1 MANSYESFLLHIKTT
16 ESSLSKLV
24 ENTDDQI
31 GFDKTYPLSI
41 KKSDIHGVGLFTD
54 VSIIKNSIICP
65 ARVNS
70 YRTPAGRYINHS
82 SRPNTYM
89 EISGNK
95 INVISLIDIQKDDEL
110 TTNYFLN
117 NNLENNNKQKEKPCQ
132 EVKEHMARRLVV
144 QKRKKRN
151 NNQSPIR
158 LFIESFT
165 NY

>member
-1 MANSYESFLLHIKTT
+1 MVNSYESFLLHIKTT

-24 ENTDDQI
+24 KNTDDQI
-31 GFDKTYPLSI
+31 DFDKTYPLSI
-41 KKSDIHGVGLFTD
+41 KNSDIHGVGLFTD
-54 VSIIKNSIICP
+54 VPIIKNSIICP
-65 ARVNS
+65 ARVS
-70 YRTPAGRYINHS
+70 AFRTPAGRYMNHS

-95 INVISLIDIQKDDEL
+95 INVISSIDIRKDDEL

-117 NNLENNNKQKEKPCQ
+117 NNLENTNKQEEKLCQ
-132 EVKEHMARRLVV
+132 EVKVHTARRLVG